1 MTDNPKRRWYQY
13 RLRSLFAVMTL
24 FAIACGWYA
33 CNMRKTAKIRAV
45 VAEIENMGGKAV
57 YSHCGTDFPYDND
70 DVFGRQ

>member
-1 MTDNPKRRWYQY
+1 
-13 RLRSLFAVMTL
+13 MTL